1 MGTLLK
7 DMPIHAEKIE
17 NNFSLLGQIS
27 DEIETACIVDSSNN
41 YLPNAEVD
49 NPRGIAQSILN
60 EIVDFVNQ
68 NYEWKGL
75 KA

>member
-1 MGTLLK
+1 MSTLLK
-7 DMPIHAEKIE
+7 DMPIHAERIE

-27 DEIETACIVDSSNN
+27 DEIETACIHDGKRN
-41 YLPNAEVD
+41 YLADAEVD
-49 NPRGIAQSILN
+49 NPQGIAKSILD

-75 KA
+75 KS